1 MSSLDAKRTR
11 FPKIIV
17 AFFMIGLIVGAA
29 GAFLVFQMQLAQV
42 TSEFEKGHPPRLP
55 AFTPV
60 TLDSKSTV
68 LFLLDFTPTLCYRKS
83 MCNVTLP
90 NVQAL
95 LSKARSAGVP
105 IVYTK
110 IPVRELQNR
119 TGETVITN
127 DRGPDKFYG
136 TGLDT
141 WISDKQAKTVI
152 IAGIITN
159 GAVLYTAFA
168 ASLRGYTVVVAAD
181 ATVSD
186 SEYIQTYTMFQMLN
200 QPGRSNPDNKPLA
213 PSAVTLST
221 VPLVQFGS

>member
-1 MSSLDAKRTR
+1 MNSKRNALPR
-11 FPKIIV
+11 ILI
-17 AFFMIGLIVGAA
+17 ASFMIGLVVGAA
-29 GAFLVFQMQLAQV
+29 GAYLIFQTQLAQV
-42 TSEFEKGHPPRLP
+42 TSEFEKERSPRLP

-60 TLDSKSTV
+60 TLDPKSTV
-68 LFLLDFTPTLCYRKS
+68 LLLLDFTPTICYRRS

-110 IPVRELQNR
+110 FPVRELQNR
-119 TGETVITN
+119 TGEAVITN

-136 TGLDT
+136 TVLDT
-141 WISDKQAKTVI
+141 WISDKQAKTVV
-152 IAGIITN
+152 IAGIVTN

-168 ASLRGYTVVVAAD
+168 AALRGYTVVVATD

-186 SEYIQTYTMFQMLN
+186 SGYIQSYTLFQLLN
-200 QPGRSNPDNKPLA
+200 QPGRSNAENKPLA
-213 PSAVTLST
+213 PNAVTLST
-221 VPLVQFGS
+221 VPLIQFGS

>member
-1 MSSLDAKRTR
+1 
-11 FPKIIV
+11 
-17 AFFMIGLIVGAA
+17 
-29 GAFLVFQMQLAQV
+29 
-42 TSEFEKGHPPRLP
+42 
-55 AFTPV
+55 
-60 TLDSKSTV
+60 
-68 LFLLDFTPTLCYRKS
+68 

-136 TGLDT
+136 TVLDT
-141 WISDKQAKTVI
+141 WISDKQAKTVV
-152 IAGIITN
+152 IAGILTN

-168 ASLRGYTVVVAAD
+168 ATLRGYKVVAAD

-200 QPGRSNPDNKPLA
+200 QPGRSNPENKPLA
-213 PSAVTLST
+213 PNAVTLST
-221 VPLVQFGS
+221 VPLIQFGS

>member
-1 MSSLDAKRTR
+1 
-11 FPKIIV
+11 
-17 AFFMIGLIVGAA
+17 
-29 GAFLVFQMQLAQV
+29 
-42 TSEFEKGHPPRLP
+42 
-55 AFTPV
+55 
-60 TLDSKSTV
+60 
-68 LFLLDFTPTLCYRKS
+68 

-105 IVYTK
+105 IVYTR

-119 TGETVITN
+119 TGEAIITN

-136 TGLDT
+136 TVLDT
-141 WISDKQAKTVI
+141 WINDKQAKTVV
-152 IAGIITN
+152 IAGILTN

-168 ASLRGYTVVVAAD
+168 ATLRGYKVVAAD

-200 QPGRSNPDNKPLA
+200 QPGRSNPENKPLA
-213 PSAVTLST
+213 PNAVTLST
-221 VPLVQFGS
+221 VPLIQFGS